1 MADIGVDRLGFV
13 CEERIG
19 GVYERATGIDNVVH
33 EHASIAGN
41 ITDYVHHL
49 GLAWAFAA
57 LVDDGER
64 RIDPFRQAARTHYDA
79 DVGRHY
85 HDIVKFES
93 LAAVSDH
100 HWRCVWVVGWQ
111 IEISVDLARM

>member
-49 GLAWAFAA
+49 GLARAFAA

-64 RIDPFRQAARTHYDA
+64 RIDPFRQAARTHYAA

-85 HDIVKFES
+85 HRSEEHTSELQS
-93 LAAVSDH
+93 LTNLVC
-100 HWRCVWVVGWQ
+100 RLLL
-111 IEISVDLARM
+111 E